1 MYSSY
6 FLRTLNS
13 KLKINMFSAV
23 MSKDKFQSNELK
35 CFIFFNFVQR

>member
-13 KLKINMFSAV
+13 KLRLNMFSAV
-23 MSKDKFQSNELK
+23 MSKNKFQANELK
-35 CFIFFNFVQR
+35 CLIFFN